1 MKFKLDL
8 ETKELAT
15 IEWNIETQRQV
26 ARKWGSIVLYKIH
39 IHMTLNDD
47 TYTKNSARRD
57 V

>member
-47 TYTKNSARRD
+47 T
-57 V
+57 

>member
-15 IEWNIETQRQV
+15 IEWNIETKRQI

-47 TYTKNSARRD
+47 AYTKNSARRD